1 MSSSSNSMQSLT
13 AKLAEKQA
21 QEREQIEELM
31 RRELDALALNFKK
44 QSDAALNTTA
54 AAIESDL
61 NARLSSIRKQT
72 EAQTRPL
79 AQALASVRAEAE
91 ALQALTLRA
100 WLKPLALSLSLLL
113 GIFVGSLGLMQWL
126 SHSTQSK
133 LETRAALAQQ
143 IEQQRQTL
151 AQIEAR
157 TWGVEMRQDSNG
169 RFLILPPG
177 VEPVT
182 GWTFGQ
188 GRQQRQAVKLGKD

>member
-1 MSSSSNSMQSLT
+1 MQSLAAT
-13 AKLAEKQA
+13 LAEKQTA
-21 QEREQIEELM
+21 DRRQVEDLM
-31 RRELDALALNFKK
+31 KRELDALAQSFKR
-44 QSDAALNTTA
+44 QSDAALSTTLS
-54 AAIESDL
+54 AIESEL
-61 NARLSSIRKQT
+61 HARLSSIKRET
-72 EAQTRPL
+72 EKQTRPL
-79 AQALASVRAEAE
+79 SASLASVRAEAE

-113 GIFVGSLGLMQWL
+113 GIFGGSLGLMQWL
-126 SHSTQSK
+126 SHSMQSK